1 MSIEEN
7 REKTKKKIDQ
17 LFNELER
24 LEGQFEEASE
34 TRKLELKRMMDDIRI
49 RREDL
54 KEKYNNYKEAT
65 GESAKELKRAFDH
78 SVDIF
83 KEHLDNAK
91 SYFKNRE

>member
-34 TRKLELKRMMDDIRI
+34 TRKLELKRMMDDIRS

>member
-34 TRKLELKRMMDDIRI
+34 TRKLELKRMMDDIRS

-65 GESAKELKRAFDH
+65 GESAKELRRAFDH
-78 SVDIF
+78 SVVIF

>member
-17 LFNELER
+17 LFNELEK

-34 TRKLELKRMMDDIRI
+34 TRKLELKRMMDDIRS

-65 GESAKELKRAFDH
+65 GESAKEMRRAFDH

-83 KEHLDNAK
+83 KEHLDNART
-91 SYFKNRE
+91 YFKNRE

>member
-83 KEHLDNAK
+83 KEHLNNAK

>member
-17 LFNELER
+17 LFNELEK
-24 LEGQFEEASE
+24 LEDQFADASE
-34 TRKLELKRMMDDIRI
+34 TRKLELKRMMDDIRS

-65 GESAKELKRAFDH
+65 GESAKEMRRAFDH

-83 KEHLDNAK
+83 KEHLDNART
-91 SYFKNRE
+91 YFKNRE

>member
-7 REKTKKKIDQ
+7 REKTKKRIDQ

-34 TRKLELKRMMDDIRI
+34 TRKLELKRMMDDIRS

-65 GESAKELKRAFDH
+65 GESAKELRRAFDH